1 MARARLESEHD
12 RTAMLMATVVNMLR
26 DPRKGKPV
34 RWETLNPYRE
44 QPTAPRLEVGIEALR
59 VFLPREERS

>member
-26 DPRKGKPV
+26 DPKKGKPV

-44 QPTAPRLEVGIEALR
+44 QTSEPPIVVGIEALK
-59 VFLPREERS
+59 VFLPREGRP